1 MSSLRPQGKPTI
13 LIVEDDLDLL
23 KMLTRMLEPI
33 GDVVTATNGADALER
48 ILAGMRPDLIVT
60 DVMMPRMDGLEL
72 ARRLRNEPKTAKTPV
87 IMLTAKNAPLD
98 VIKGIN
104 AGARSYLTKPFKHEE
119 LVSKVKKALRLE

>member
-1 MSSLRPQGKPTI
+1 MSSPRPRAKPTI

-23 KMLTRMLEPI
+23 KMLTRMLDPI

-48 ILAGMRPDLIVT
+48 IQAGMRPDLILT

>member
-1 MSSLRPQGKPTI
+1 MSSLRPQAKPTI

>member
-1 MSSLRPQGKPTI
+1 MSSLRPQAKPTI

-23 KMLTRMLEPI
+23 KMLVRMLEPI

>member
-1 MSSLRPQGKPTI
+1 MTTGRPPGKPTI
-13 LIVEDDLDLL
+13 LVVEDDLDLL
-23 KMLTRMLEPI
+23 KMLSRMLEPI

-48 ILAGMRPDLIVT
+48 IQAGLRPDLIIS

-72 ARRLRNEPKTAKTPV
+72 ARRLRNEPKTTKTPV

>member
-104 AGARSYLTKPFKHEE
+104 AGARSYLTKPFKHDE